1 MRILVINWRDI
12 RHPLA
17 GGAEVHVHEIFR
29 RLARKNHDVTLLA
42 SATSGLKQNE
52 SVDGVHTIRVGNWMN
67 FNFSAARE
75 YLSHLHKT
83 QWDVV
88 VDDVN
93 KIPFYTPLYVRKPI
107 LMLVPHLF
115 GTTVFSEVPFPQ
127 ATYVYLWER
136 AVPHV
141 YSRVPVVAISESTK
155 QDLVERGLDPECIS
169 VVQCGIDH
177 EIFKP
182 SELPV
187 ERDYSLFLYVGR
199 VKRYKRID
207 LILNA
212 LASLKNDYDS
222 LRLVVAGQG
231 DDIARLNAVSRKLGI
246 ADRVEFRG
254 YIDEEEKVTLL
265 RRACALIVPSSKEGW
280 GITAIEANACGTPVI
295 ASRSPGLIDS
305 VKHDHSG
312 LHVPHGNTIALA
324 AEMRRLIDDRV
335 LHARLVDGAL
345 KWAATFSWDNATE
358 EMLVKLEKA
367 AGRER

>member
-1 MRILVINWRDI
+1 MRILVMNWRDI
-12 RHPLA
+12 LHPLA

-29 RLARKNHDVTLLA
+29 RLAEQGHEITLLA
-42 SATSGLKQNE
+42 SAMTGLKKE
-52 SVDGVHTIRVGNWMN
+52 ETIDGVRTIRVGNWMN
-67 FNFSAARE
+67 FNFAVART
-75 YLSHLHKT
+75 YLSRFKHMH
-83 QWDVV
+83 WDVV

-93 KIPFYTPLYVRKPI
+93 KIPFYTPLYVSRPI

-127 ATYVYLWER
+127 ASYVYLWER

-141 YSRVPVVAISESTK
+141 YGRVPIVAISESTK
-155 QDLVERGLDPECIS
+155 KDLVERGMNPERIS

-177 EIFKP
+177 ETFTP
-182 SELPV
+182 PATPV
-187 ERDYSLFLYVGR
+187 ARDFSLFLYVGR

-212 LASLKNDYDS
+212 IASLKYRPEH
-222 LRLVVAGQG
+222 LRVVVAGQG
-231 DDIARLNAVSRKLGI
+231 DDIKRLKNMSSKLGI

-254 YIDEEEKVTLL
+254 YIAEHEKVALL

-305 VKHDHSG
+305 VRHEKSG
-312 LHVPHGNTIALA
+312 LHVPHGDIAALA
-324 AEMRRLIDDRV
+324 EAMERLMDDRA
-335 LHARLVDGAL
+335 LHSRLVAGA
-345 KWAATFSWDNATE
+345 KQWAATFSWDNAAR
-358 EMLVKLEKA
+358 EMLGELERA
-367 AGRER
+367 AGRDR